1 MYYAARLSRTGES
14 QGDKGLGSQDR
25 YNGRGRYSMC
35 FHGENVVIYEIVWK
49 VSDVEAGLGVETLV
63 CSVDGVV
70 GSGVGS
76 ANE

>member
-49 VSDVEAGLGVETLV
+49 VSDVK
-63 CSVDGVV
+63 SV
-70 GSGVGS
+70 
-76 ANE
+76 